1 MLAFGITAAVLESRR
16 SGRGQVVDAAM
27 IDGSAS
33 LLTYMFA
40 RHQQGRWI
48 EERGENFVDTG
59 SHFYEVYETADRKY
73 FAVGAIEPK
82 FYARLLEGLGLA
94 EADLPRQMDR
104 SEWRAMQRRFADI
117 FLTKTLDEWVG
128 VFDGLDACTAPVLS
142 PWEAHR
148 HPHLAA
154 RGTYV
159 EVGGVVQP
167 GPVPRFSRTPAE
179 VSRPPSIPGAD
190 TDEALAAWGVDVE
203 TIARLRAAGALG

>member
-1 MLAFGITAAVLESRR
+1 
-16 SGRGQVVDAAM
+16 
-27 IDGSAS
+27 
-33 LLTYMFA
+33 
-40 RHQQGRWI
+40 
-48 EERGENFVDTG
+48 
-59 SHFYEVYETADRKY
+59 
-73 FAVGAIEPK
+73 
-82 FYARLLEGLGLA
+82 
-94 EADLPRQMDR
+94 
-104 SEWRAMQRRFADI
+104 
-117 FLTKTLDEWVG
+117 